1 MKIPSSFT
9 HTEDVPIVNLRV
21 DGNAGNAG
29 KQTVSGP
36 HDFHSMRGG
45 GSGTKF
51 QAGKSHSHPGH
62 PCHSQL
68 FDHVDYVFWTLKIK
82 LQMDLFV

>member
-9 HTEDVPIVNLRV
+9 HTQDVPIVNLRV

-45 GSGTKF
+45 GGLEQNFRLGNLTLI
-51 QAGKSHSHPGH
+51 QAIPVTVSCLIMWIMFFGLWK
-62 PCHSQL
+62 
-68 FDHVDYVFWTLKIK
+68 
-82 LQMDLFV
+82 